1 MNLPGTPR
9 RSKMLATWVAV
20 LGGFLGLHRF
30 YLRGLSDPW
39 GWVHAAAAFLGLM
52 GIQRVRSLG
61 VDDAA
66 ATFLMPLLGLS
77 ISAAML
83 AAIVHGLTPDERWA
97 QRHHP
102 DIGVVPSGWG
112 PVLGVVLALMLGAT
126 ALMATVAFAG
136 QRLFEAML
144 GV

>member
-1 MNLPGTPR
+1 
-9 RSKMLATWVAV
+9 MLATWVAV

-126 ALMATVAFAG
+126 ALMATVAFVG

>member
-1 MNLPGTPR
+1 
-9 RSKMLATWVAV
+9 MLATWVAV